1 MDRTTDTLTPTGDGT
16 YTLHSAEFDENMHSL
31 SGAYEE
37 ALLKHV
43 IPSGVLELASENVT
57 VLDVGFGIGYN
68 TLALLA
74 GLADINYSGGISVIS
89 FEKERSFLPFMDS
102 IIFNDTRDRLYALVK
117 KAYRNGSA
125 REGNSSIEILFG
137 DARKSV
143 RTLSDNRF
151 DAVFFDPYSP
161 SHNPELWTVE
171 FFREIRR
178 IMSGRG
184 VLTTY
189 SSAPQVRGALLEAG
203 FIIGRGP
210 SVGGKREGTLASQN
224 GPIDPLPRDE
234 IEALGRNPRAVPY
247 RDGMLDSGRAE
258 ILRRRLD
265 EIRSVRGRGG

>member
-1 MDRTTDTLTPTGDGT
+1 MDLTRDSLTPTRDGT
-16 YTLHSAEFDENMHSL
+16 CTLHSVEFDENMHSL

-43 IPSGVLELASENVT
+43 IPSGVLELASESVT

-74 GLADINYSGGISVIS
+74 GLADRNYNGGISVIS

-102 IIFNDTRDRLYALVK
+102 IIFNDARDRVYDLVK

-125 REGNSSIEILFG
+125 GEGNASIEILFG
-137 DARKSV
+137 DARMSV
-143 RTLSDNRF
+143 RTLTDDRF

-161 SHNPELWTVE
+161 SHNPELWTLE
-171 FFREIRR
+171 FFREMHR
-178 IMSGRG
+178 IISGRG

-210 SVGGKREGTLASQN
+210 SVGGKREGTLASKG
-224 GPIDPLPRDE
+224 GPLVPLPRDE
-234 IEALGRNPRAVPY
+234 IGALERNARAVPY
-247 RDGMLDSGRAE
+247 RDRTLDSGRTA
-258 ILRRRLD
+258 ILQNRLD
-265 EIRSVRGRGG
+265 EIRSLRGRVK